1 MELRG
6 FLEDRG
12 RPTCC
17 GVASNFMLTLVRGPN
32 GVAIAVVQEMLGHSD
47 IRVMRGYTHVT
58 SKLNPG
64 RGPADGQDPLR
75 LKCDHKCNRG
85 GRKTDPRGEKNQVKA
100 EPPIGIEPMTYAL
113 RVRRSGR
120 LS

>member
-1 MELRG
+1 
-6 FLEDRG
+6 
-12 RPTCC
+12 
-17 GVASNFMLTLVRGPN
+17 
-32 GVAIAVVQEMLGHSD
+32 MLGHSD

-64 RGPADGQDPLR
+64 RGPADEQDPLR
-75 LKCDHKCNRG
+75 RNCDHKCNRG